1 MSNLKL
7 FFLLSLFLF
16 LSSCGT
22 VRDAFSN
29 QKKNSSDEFLVE
41 KKSPLVLPPDYNELP
56 VPGYDQKT
64 EKFKKNKIK
73 NLISIEENQTNQ
85 NTNSNQPK
93 NENLEKSLLEKI
105 KKN

>member
-16 LSSCGT
+16 LSSCGS

-41 KKSPLVLPPDYNELP
+41 KKSPLVMPPDYNELP
-56 VPGYDQKT
+56 VPEYEQKT
-64 EKFKKNKIK
+64 EKSEKNKIK
-73 NLISIEENQTNQ
+73 DLISNEEYQDNQ
-85 NTNSNQPK
+85 NTNSNQSK
-93 NENLEKSLLEKI
+93 NEKLEESLLEKI